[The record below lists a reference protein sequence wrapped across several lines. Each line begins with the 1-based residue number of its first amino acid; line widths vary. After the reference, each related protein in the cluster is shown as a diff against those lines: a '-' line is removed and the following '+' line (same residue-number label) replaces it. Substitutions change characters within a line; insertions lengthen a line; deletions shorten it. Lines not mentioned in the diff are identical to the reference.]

1 MEAQT
6 DRQSAE
12 TGENNMATKI
22 TSSKLFRPTVLSLFC
37 TKYTGFKH
45 YYGLLHQSTV
55 TNAEQEQEKG
65 LSLSDN
71 CVKVG
76 NLCF

>member
-22 TSSKLFRPTVLSLFC
+22 TSSKLFRPTVLSLFS

-45 YYGLLHQSTV
+45 YYGLLRQSTV
-55 TNAEQEQEKG
+55 TNAEQEQEG